1 MTTASAA
8 RDVLREIHRELTSL
22 LLVGAMTAPLVE
34 RIAGWPVHTPLG
46 VPLLAHA
53 TALTAIA
60 LLRIGLGDRV
70 DAPPAIRWVHLPFV
84 PLVAVGFA
92 RLVHVRANVFYTEH
106 LLVDGMT
113 VLFTLHMAA
122 GLLRGRA
129 RRRCDPFKL
138 VERDSLARSDR
149 RQEWRHRVRARC
161 LPLSPAMWIADA
173 LTVLVGW
180 LVLTS
185 WVLIA
190 FEHRHPAG
198 PLLLAAGAM
207 ETLALLALVPDAM
220 APWGWLVPRPAEPGR
235 PSDRHARTITDRR
248 GRARRLPFHPHFFRR
263 RS

>member
-53 TALTAIA
+53 TALAAIA

-70 DAPPAIRWVHLPFV
+70 DAPPAIRWVHLPLV
-84 PLVAVGFA
+84 PLVAAGFA
-92 RLVHVRANVFYTEH
+92 RLVQVRANVFYTEH
-106 LLVDGMT
+106 LLVDGMA
-113 VLFTLHMAA
+113 VLFALHMAA
-122 GLLRGRA
+122 GLLRSRA
-129 RRRCDPFKL
+129 RRRNNPFL
-138 VERDSLARSDR
+138 LEGDGLARPDR
-149 RQEWRHRVRARC
+149 RKEWRRRVRARC

-173 LTVLVGW
+173 LTVLVGL

-190 FEHRHPAG
+190 FEHRHLAG

-207 ETLALLALVPDAM
+207 EALALLALVPDAM
-220 APWGWLVPRPAEPGR
+220 APSGRLVQ
-235 PSDRHARTITDRR
+235 R
-248 GRARRLPFHPHFFRR
+248 G
-263 RS
+263 